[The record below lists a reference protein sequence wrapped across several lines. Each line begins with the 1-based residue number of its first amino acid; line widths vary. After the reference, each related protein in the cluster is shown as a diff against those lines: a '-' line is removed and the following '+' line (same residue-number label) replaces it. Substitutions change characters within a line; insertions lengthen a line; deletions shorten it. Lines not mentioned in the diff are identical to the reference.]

1 MPKVDPCKP
10 RPMSESDIDQN
21 LSIDREVN
29 IMSNIIESWARE
41 NMSVE
46 PHSETPAY
54 LEQTYWWAYVR
65 PYAVAFWDRQWLVNL
80 ILFGNLARLR
90 DAAVGELATHP

>member
-1 MPKVDPCKP
+1 M
-10 RPMSESDIDQN
+10 SDI
-21 LSIDREVN
+21 IKTWAKDRVK
-29 IMSNIIESWARE
+29 M
-41 NMSVE
+41 E
-46 PHSETPAY
+46 PACEIPAY

-90 DAAVGELATHP
+90 DAAVSEIESPACTEIIQ